1 MIQYL
6 PELHYTRDINSF
18 INVLRKKKK
27 QNSYYMLK
35 LKKSSSVRI

>member
-6 PELHYTRDINSF
+6 LELHYTRDINSF

-27 QNSYYMLK
+27 QKSYMLK
-35 LKKSSSVRI
+35 LK